1 MGERSCRAK
10 LTHEAALNPSNQLY
24 IGLVGPKRHIS
35 MWRLLCG
42 ESPVALRLLRSQGCG
57 GDHCVTGGLDCFED
71 FAAEAEGEAFVA
83 TLRRT
88 YPHLAEGGAP

>member
-1 MGERSCRAK
+1 
-10 LTHEAALNPSNQLY
+10 
-24 IGLVGPKRHIS
+24 
-35 MWRLLCG
+35 
-42 ESPVALRLLRSQGCG
+42 LRLLRSQGCG